1 MTNRLTKSKLKV
13 KNKTIQCFKHWNLN
27 EISYFKV
34 TVLDGIKAFYLKPL
48 TIFTKISVLGVQLVS
63 EYAPDIATTIPFLK
77 NVLFK
82 HKKNHPLEISGCR
95 L

>member
-1 MTNRLTKSKLKV
+1 ML
-13 KNKTIQCFKHWNLN
+13 
-27 EISYFKV
+27 E
-34 TVLDGIKAFYLKPL
+34 GIKAFYLKPL

-82 HKKNHPLEISGCR
+82 H
-95 L
+95 